1 MKTALKGLAAKIQ
14 PNETN
19 RPCFCGSTM
28 ANYLQLMDIS
38 ENDQLRPSP
47 LIDFGPLETLDP
59 FASPTASAGTRACHQ
74 KTAWRVVVAAVYC
87 CFIVDGIAGSIEL
100 IIYKYSTI
108 NVGSLV
114 NGVLLVVAPV
124 ACVLADKFGYRLL
137 LSIGPITAS
146 TGIAFGYF
154 ANDDILMATSAVIAG
169 MGLGLIY
176 SPTIIYVT
184 AFFNGKGALAVGI
197 VMSGSRMGG
206 IVFSF
211 FTGYLLEHVNRHEVL
226 LVLSGICMLCFPICH
241 AMTQQTLPYTEPL
254 TSGKQSI
261 LRIYHNHA
269 LLLYTLAIL
278 SGAFA
283 FLVPVNF
290 LKDLPAVANSTM
302 QLRFAVLV
310 ALMCADIIGKIVW
323 NVCLDHTG
331 WNPLKLHNVCIFFC
345 GASMFMMSLCQDI
358 WKILILTIA
367 NAFCAA
373 PFISFAT
380 VILTKLLDVRQL
392 PVAYG
397 QIQLMSGIAHFVVP
411 FLAAYINSRAA
422 ILSAGGL
429 WMIATL
435 IATLI
440 FFLPRQAPLSE
451 PVPDQEFKLSVM

>member
-154 ANDDILMATSAVIAG
+154 ANDDILMATSAVIA
-169 MGLGLIY
+169 
-176 SPTIIYVT
+176 
-184 AFFNGKGALAVGI
+184 
-197 VMSGSRMGG
+197 
-206 IVFSF
+206 
-211 FTGYLLEHVNRHEVL
+211 
-226 LVLSGICMLCFPICH
+226 
-241 AMTQQTLPYTEPL
+241 
-254 TSGKQSI
+254 
-261 LRIYHNHA
+261 
-269 LLLYTLAIL
+269 
-278 SGAFA
+278 
-283 FLVPVNF
+283 
-290 LKDLPAVANSTM
+290 
-302 QLRFAVLV
+302 
-310 ALMCADIIGKIVW
+310 
-323 NVCLDHTG
+323 
-331 WNPLKLHNVCIFFC
+331 
-345 GASMFMMSLCQDI
+345 
-358 WKILILTIA
+358 
-367 NAFCAA
+367 A